1 MEKYK
6 FVGLDV
12 HKESIAVSVAEAN
25 GGEVRY
31 VGEIANTP
39 EAVVKLA
46 RQLKKG
52 DATLSFCYEAG
63 PCGYGLYRQL
73 QDLGMDCQVVA
84 PSLIPKKPGDR
95 VKTDRRDSLMLARLH
110 RAGELTAVWVPDGAQ
125 EALRDLT
132 RAREDMKH
140 FQRQAKQRLLA
151 FLLRHGKRY
160 GGKSNWTQ
168 AHFRWLEAV
177 KFDHPVQQIVFQ
189 EYVDSVQA
197 MTRRVAALDE
207 QIESVAVESVFWPV
221 IEGLMALRG
230 VSLLTATTIV
240 DEIGDLRRFASAPQ
254 LMAYLGV
261 VPSEYSSGNTK
272 SRGGITKTGNGH
284 VRRVLV
290 EAAWTYRHPA
300 RKTACLQRRAMRTS
314 ETVQDIAWK
323 AQKRLCAR
331 FRLLEARGKL
341 KVKACTAI
349 ARELAGFVWA
359 IGQAVPQPEARQ
371 KGVIMKTQCV
381 GSRTDN
387 GGRTLGAPMRHL
399 ETE

>member
-12 HKESIAVSVAEAN
+12 HKETIAVSVAEPD

-31 VGEIANTP
+31 MGEIANTP
-39 EAVVKLA
+39 DAVVKLV
-46 RQLKKG
+46 RRLRKEGSK
-52 DATLSFCYEAG
+52 LSFCYEAG
-63 PCGYGLYRQL
+63 PCGYGLHRQL
-73 QDLGMDCQVVA
+73 RDLGQDCQVVA

-95 VKTDRRDSLMLARLH
+95 VKTDRRDSLNLARLH

-140 FQRQAKQRLLA
+140 VQRQAKQRLLG
-151 FLLRHGKRY
+151 FLLRHGKRFE
-160 GGKSNWTQ
+160 GKDNWTQ
-168 AHFRWLEAV
+168 AHFRWMEEV
-177 KFDHPVQQIVFQ
+177 KFEQPVQQIVFQ

-197 MTRRVAALDE
+197 MTRRVGAFDE
-207 QIESVAVESVFWPV
+207 QMESAARESVFWPV

-230 VSLLTATTIV
+230 VKLITATTIV
-240 DEIGDLRRFASAPQ
+240 AEIGDLRRFATAPQ

-261 VPSEYSSGNTK
+261 VPSEHSSGESK

-290 EAAWTYRHPA
+290 ESAWQYRYPA
-300 RKTACLQRRAMRTS
+300 RKTAVLQRRAERAS
-314 ETVQDIAWK
+314 EQVQEIAWK

-331 FRLLEARGKL
+331 YRRLEARGKL
-341 KVKACTAI
+341 KVQVCIAI
-349 ARELAGFVWA
+349 ARELAGFIWA
-359 IGQAVPQPEARQ
+359 IGQTLPPPAAR
-371 KGVIMKTQCV
+371 
-381 GSRTDN
+381 
-387 GGRTLGAPMRHL
+387 A
-399 ETE
+399 

>member
-12 HKESIAVSVAEAN
+12 HKETIAVSVAEPD

-31 VGEIANTP
+31 MGETPNTP
-39 EAVVKLA
+39 DAVVKLV
-46 RQLKKG
+46 RRLRKEGSK
-52 DATLSFCYEAG
+52 LSFCYEAG
-63 PCGYGLYRQL
+63 PCGYGLHRQL
-73 QDLGMDCQVVA
+73 KELGQDCQVVA

-95 VKTDRRDSLMLARLH
+95 VKTDRRDSLNLARLH

-140 FQRQAKQRLLA
+140 IQRQAKQRLLG
-151 FLLRHGKRY
+151 FLLRHGKRFE
-160 GGKSNWTQ
+160 GKDNWTQ
-168 AHFRWLEAV
+168 AHFRWFEEV
-177 KFDHPVQQIVFQ
+177 KFEQPVQQIVFQ

-197 MTRRVAALDE
+197 MTRRVGAFDE
-207 QIESVAVESVFWPV
+207 QMESAARESVFWPV

-230 VSLLTATTIV
+230 VKLITATTIV
-240 DEIGDLRRFASAPQ
+240 AEIGDLKRFTTAPQ

-261 VPSEYSSGNTK
+261 VPSEHSSGESK

-290 EAAWTYRHPA
+290 ESAWQYRYPA
-300 RKTACLQRRAMRTS
+300 RKTAVLQRRAERAS
-314 ETVQDIAWK
+314 EQVQEIAWK

-331 FRLLEARGKL
+331 YRRLEARGKV
-341 KVKACTAI
+341 KVQVCIAI
-349 ARELAGFVWA
+349 ARELAGFIWA
-359 IGQAVPQPEARQ
+359 IGQTLPPPAAR
-371 KGVIMKTQCV
+371 
-381 GSRTDN
+381 
-387 GGRTLGAPMRHL
+387 A
-399 ETE
+399 